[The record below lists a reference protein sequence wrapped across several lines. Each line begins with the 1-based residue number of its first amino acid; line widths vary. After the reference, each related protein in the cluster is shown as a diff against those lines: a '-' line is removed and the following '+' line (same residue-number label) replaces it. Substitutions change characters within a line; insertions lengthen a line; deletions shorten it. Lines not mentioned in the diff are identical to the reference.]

1 MNLKVADKVVVPARL
16 GIYDSSIS
24 FFYSQ
29 VALKQ
34 PTLDKQD
41 SLYQD
46 FLRFQTDFDNLPL
59 DEYMKEGDTYR
70 RRRFNEML
78 LRDEGEC
85 ISLTLKPQRGFYQSA
100 AVNGYSGGID
110 RVYQPLEPST
120 ISNPFLHQL
129 IVDMYLL
136 LPAER
141 RGISRVWDIGIHL
154 YRITAQPHVPGH
166 PVPEGPHR
174 DGHEFT
180 SITLV
185 NRRNVEGGESLFCDH
200 ASAVRLRH
208 TLKQPLETA
217 LFDDAQGLHDVTPI
231 HCQDPTRDGHRD
243 ICGFSLNPVKQ

>member
-1 MNLKVADKVVVPARL
+1 MDLTVFDKTVVPARL
-16 GIYDSSIS
+16 GIFDSSIS
-24 FFYSQ
+24 FLHSQ

-34 PTLDKQD
+34 HTLNKRD
-41 SLYQD
+41 SLYQG

-70 RRRFNEML
+70 RRRFNEVL
-78 LRDEGEC
+78 LRDEGEW
-85 ISLTLKPQRGFYQSA
+85 ISLTLKPLRGFYQA
-100 AVNGYSGGID
+100 ATVNGYSGGVD
-110 RVYQPLEPST
+110 RIYQPLELST

-129 IVDMYLL
+129 IVDTYLL

-141 RGISRVWDIGIHL
+141 RSVSRVWDIGIHL
-154 YRITAQPHVPGH
+154 YRITAQPDVPGH

-185 NRRNVEGGESLFCDH
+185 NRHNVEGGESLFLDQT
-200 ASAVRLRH
+200 ATVRLRH
-208 TLKQPLETA
+208 TLKTPLETA

-231 HCQDPTRDGHRD
+231 HCQDQASVGFRD
-243 ICGFSLNPVKQ
+243 ICGFSLNPVKE